1 MSYAIRS
8 IIFIQMLYYYS
19 NYSFYMLLLL
29 QILMTVP

>member
-8 IIFIQMLYYYS
+8 IIFIQMLYNYS